1 MERAQKLGM
10 DLEPHIK
17 SGLVEINQIDPAE
30 LTPGE
35 FAYKVCQQVDKEKT
49 RLVIIDSLNGYMN
62 AMTNERFLLV
72 QMHELLSYLNERG
85 VITVLVATQHGII
98 GSTENTPFELTYL
111 ADLVIMLRYF
121 EAESTVRQ
129 AISILKNRR
138 SAHERTIRE
147 FEIAKDGIRVGQPL
161 RYFRGIL
168 SGIPVYEGKTS
179 DLLHK

>member
-1 MERAQKLGM
+1 M
-10 DLEPHIK
+10 I
-17 SGLVEINQIDPAE
+17 
-30 LTPGE
+30 
-35 FAYKVCQQVDKEKT
+35 
-49 RLVIIDSLNGYMN
+49 
-62 AMTNERFLLV
+62 
-72 QMHELLSYLNERG
+72 
-85 VITVLVATQHGII
+85 
-98 GSTENTPFELTYL
+98 
-111 ADLVIMLRYF
+111 RYF

-168 SGIPVYEGKTS
+168 SGIPVYEGKNS